1 MEFSIR
7 EEVIKS
13 LGQPIKGLLES
24 ATGNR
29 TSSRGSEQGRD
40 MDSITLAAGRLR
52 TKEQSQGYQLKN
64 LGLKQGHDHSN
75 REEGKDEKVISEAE
89 STESDNYLDVED
101 KERKK
106 RKMTKIVNL
115 RACEN
120 KDRIKKK
127 RRENNGRNV
136 GGG

>member
-1 MEFSIR
+1 
-7 EEVIKS
+7 
-13 LGQPIKGLLES
+13 
-24 ATGNR
+24 
-29 TSSRGSEQGRD
+29 
-40 MDSITLAAGRLR
+40 MDSITLSAGRLR
-52 TKEQSQGYQLKN
+52 TKEQSPGYQLKK

-75 REEGKDEKVISEAE
+75 REEGKDEEVISEAE

-101 KERKK
+101 KEREK

-115 RACEN
+115 SACEN

-127 RRENNGRNV
+127 RRENKGRNL